1 MSRSILGHISRRGVH
16 AVLGVFLVGILLFV
30 ALTRTQVG
38 RDRVARELERLFE
51 AQTGARLSIDQLT
64 GNLSQDLFAAGVEA
78 RTPSGAL
85 IFHIDSVVVRPRWSA
100 LLRKEFS
107 IHEISLFKPTVDLS
121 LLRDSLGSAVVVP
134 EADSL
139 RESAEATAPN
149 AWDGGW
155 RFKNASLRIQDG
167 YITNAPGLNVEEN
180 STIEALVLHS
190 LLSADEEGSQLDILD
205 LQARIP
211 SSDLD
216 IRSASAQLVVDARL
230 WSLNQMHIQTSRSNW
245 HLRGSLAAPSE
256 ETAWYERSFQL
267 EIEPSDVNFDEVRS
281 LVPSL
286 PLHDS
291 GRFSA
296 YLSGPISELTVPW
309 IRLEHGRSSLALEGT
324 ALGYPGTM
332 DLEVSVSDVRL
343 FPEDIRKLLPE
354 RRVVRNVQA
363 IISDLQVYANG
374 TVTPIR
380 NPDGSMTSM
389 ILDTR
394 STFDL
399 SSNAGL
405 ISGTLSLKGSPGDT
419 LRHEVSVRLE
429 EVDAYPWTQK
439 ARWHTSANGYLSA
452 SGALWNSNQF
462 ETAINARLS
471 PVSMDRRRADS
482 LHADLIVQPDLVSGN
497 LTLFSGSGFLD
508 NRFSLQREEDG
519 TPLLTNRSEAAE
531 LDIGPLLGSANVS
544 SRINAVVQGSSHLR
558 WDRGFRANIEALV
571 DTSALML
578 EGVSTD
584 VPPHSVTMVVS
595 PPSPGRPVLDLAS
608 NIGDLRIESPVAVPT
623 LVSLSRVWLTAFK
636 AAWDEERRKQLRET
650 SGDALDPEVTLD
662 ALLAADAA
670 RARFPTGIPSA
681 QAQIQ
686 ARLYSG
692 TMLSSL
698 LPRLPDME
706 GAADLFLDL
715 DWTADSLHAAVSGAS
730 EAFRY
735 GGAMLRTSSLKGYA
749 STVRGQSVLSTLA
762 SELSLTADTV
772 SMGGASLAGNL
783 LSLSAAQGSGRI
795 SASSGGT
802 QRLDS
807 LHLQAE
813 WQRLE
818 DRNQLRWSDLEI
830 DTGDGSWLL
839 EKPATIGLYGDAL
852 TLDDLRIYYLRDGE
866 QTGQSVSAAGIFSG
880 SAADSLQV
888 GFEDLELLPLSNF
901 LEWRRSLGGLVNA
914 NLILAG
920 GYEQPRI
927 SGALSVDTLSL
938 DYHILG
944 NARLQSSYVAS
955 RPDLAVDLQLDPI
968 SPDPRAVLFGTAS
981 PASVRQNQLS
991 VGGTLR
997 LPGSRTDRDGSLDL
1011 EAVVDQADVFWLTYL
1026 FPEVVGSVGGYLS
1039 GEGRIT
1045 GSFAYPVFDARL
1057 GIVDGRFTVPYTKMA
1072 YGASGSLRLDR
1083 EAIHFEPLR
1092 LTDGTG
1098 GYLDVDGRLLFNE
1111 YTSFT
1116 FDMQGA
1122 LDEFQIMNVAESD
1135 ELPFYGFLWASGD
1148 VALTGPLFNSR
1159 LVSTNGRTTSG
1170 SKLFSPIVEDTRD
1183 TDQAFVVFEE
1193 TPGVIPDFRQLE
1205 SRSSILQKRPTSE
1218 RQFLDGLNL
1227 DLNIDAPAGSIV
1239 HLVIDP
1245 LLGDVINAVSTG
1257 TIQLVLEN
1265 DEFQVFG
1272 RLDVTSGDYQF
1283 TAGEL
1288 FIKTFLINPGGFIE
1302 WSGDPINAALSI
1314 PASYRTRASRAG
1326 LPGAEGER
1334 PGVIPLI
1341 VDLEIG
1347 GTVESPDVELTL
1359 SIDRSNQNVIGEYQ
1373 ALEALL
1379 NQPDRAT
1386 EYATSVLILNSFQLT
1401 TESITTDS
1409 GGQLAFNS
1417 VSQLVTAQLNRFL
1430 ESALPNVDVS
1440 LGLQGESAQDLDV
1453 TYGVAL
1459 RLLNE
1464 RLIIRGEGVYQGA
1477 RSTESVRTSDGL
1489 QGEFV
1494 VEIRIGP
1501 HVSAEIFFRR
1511 ESDILESTQLTNTA
1525 GVGLSY
1531 QTEFESWRSIFCQ
1544 KQP

>member
-1 MSRSILGHISRRGVH
+1 M
-16 AVLGVFLVGILLFV
+16 
-30 ALTRTQVG
+30 
-38 RDRVARELERLFE
+38 
-51 AQTGARLSIDQLT
+51 
-64 GNLSQDLFAAGVEA
+64 
-78 RTPSGAL
+78 
-85 IFHIDSVVVRPRWSA
+85 
-100 LLRKEFS
+100 
-107 IHEISLFKPTVDLS
+107 
-121 LLRDSLGSAVVVP
+121 
-134 EADSL
+134 
-139 RESAEATAPN
+139 
-149 AWDGGW
+149 
-155 RFKNASLRIQDG
+155 
-167 YITNAPGLNVEEN
+167 
-180 STIEALVLHS
+180 
-190 LLSADEEGSQLDILD
+190 
-205 LQARIP
+205 
-211 SSDLD
+211 
-216 IRSASAQLVVDARL
+216 
-230 WSLNQMHIQTSRSNW
+230 
-245 HLRGSLAAPSE
+245 
-256 ETAWYERSFQL
+256 
-267 EIEPSDVNFDEVRS
+267 
-281 LVPSL
+281 
-286 PLHDS
+286 
-291 GRFSA
+291 
-296 YLSGPISELTVPW
+296 
-309 IRLEHGRSSLALEGT
+309 
-324 ALGYPGTM
+324 
-332 DLEVSVSDVRL
+332 
-343 FPEDIRKLLPE
+343 
-354 RRVVRNVQA
+354 
-363 IISDLQVYANG
+363 
-374 TVTPIR
+374 
-380 NPDGSMTSM
+380 
-389 ILDTR
+389 
-394 STFDL
+394 
-399 SSNAGL
+399 
-405 ISGTLSLKGSPGDT
+405 
-419 LRHEVSVRLE
+419 
-429 EVDAYPWTQK
+429 
-439 ARWHTSANGYLSA
+439 
-452 SGALWNSNQF
+452 
-462 ETAINARLS
+462 
-471 PVSMDRRRADS
+471 
-482 LHADLIVQPDLVSGN
+482 
-497 LTLFSGSGFLD
+497 
-508 NRFSLQREEDG
+508 
-519 TPLLTNRSEAAE
+519 
-531 LDIGPLLGSANVS
+531 
-544 SRINAVVQGSSHLR
+544 
-558 WDRGFRANIEALV
+558 
-571 DTSALML
+571 
-578 EGVSTD
+578 
-584 VPPHSVTMVVS
+584 
-595 PPSPGRPVLDLAS
+595 
-608 NIGDLRIESPVAVPT
+608 AVPT

-730 EAFRY
+730 DAFRY

-802 QRLDS
+802 ERLDS

-852 TLDDLRIYYLRDGE
+852 TLDDLRIY
-866 QTGQSVSAAGIFSG
+866 
-880 SAADSLQV
+880 
-888 GFEDLELLPLSNF
+888 
-901 LEWRRSLGGLVNA
+901 
-914 NLILAG
+914 
-920 GYEQPRI
+920 
-927 SGALSVDTLSL
+927 DTLSV

-944 NARLQSSYVAS
+944 NTRLQSSFVAS

-968 SPDPRAVLFGTAS
+968 SPDPRAVLFGTAT

-997 LPGSRTDRDGSLDL
+997 LPGSRTDRDSSLDL

-1026 FPEVVGSVGGYLS
+1026 FPEVLGSVGGYLS

-1057 GIVDGRFTVPYTKMA
+1057 GIVDGRFTVPYTQMA

-1170 SKLFSPIVEDTRD
+1170 SELFIPIVEDTRD

-1511 ESDILESTQLTNTA
+1511 ESDILESTLAERTA
-1525 GVGLSY
+1525 ELKQSNIRAITLMLQDVDGINLGQGICDMPTPEPIKRGAHEAIDGDESIYSYYGGILKLREALLEKTRSYNRIPARSVDDVMVTVGSTGAFVATMFTLLDAGDEVIVFEPYYGYHCNLLKVMGAELRFVRTTSPGWEIDFDHVESLVTEKTKAIIVTTPNNPTGKVWSRDELERMRDLIVKHDLYAITDEIYEYMLYDGREHVSLASIEGAYDRTVTLSGFSKTY
-1531 QTEFESWRSIFCQ
+1531 NMTGWRLGYAVGPEAIISKMGLLSDLIYICA
-1544 KQP
+1544 PT